1 LRFLGQKD
9 QGLNKVL
16 SAIKASKVDL
26 VLLAVAIVWGASY
39 LSAKAITPYAT
50 VPAMLSVRF
59 AIATL
64 AMVAIWL
71 IRRKK
76 FSKTDLV
83 LGTVFG
89 LTQSAIMSVE
99 TFGLKITS
107 ATNAGLLISLTIIFT
122 PIMESAW
129 NKRWLPRSFFLAAVG
144 AIVGVALLVTGNGI
158 QEPNFGDVLL
168 FIAAIVRA
176 VHVTAQGVLTR
187 NKEASSFNMI
197 LMQCLTATVV
207 FFVFDVQGAF
217 DAIESFGPAQWAGTL
232 FLALFCSVFAF
243 VAQLWA
249 IRRTSASRSSLLLA
263 TEPIWAVVIAVLFGG
278 ETLALLGIV
287 GAVVIIASTYVGQG
301 IESRHREQFES
312 QFPKN

>member
-1 LRFLGQKD
+1 M
-9 QGLNKVL
+9 L
-16 SAIKASKVDL
+16 SAIRASKVDL

-39 LSAKAITPYAT
+39 LSAKAITPFAT

-64 AMVAIWL
+64 AMVVIWL
-71 IRRKK
+71 IRRKR
-76 FSKTDLV
+76 FSRTDLI

-99 TFGLKITS
+99 TYGLKITS

-129 NKRWLPRSFFLAAVG
+129 NRRWLPRSFFLAAVG

-158 QEPNFGDVLL
+158 QEPNIGDMLL

-187 NKEASSFNMI
+187 NSEASSFNMI

-217 DAIESFGPAQWAGTL
+217 DAIQNFGPAQWAGTL

-278 ETLALLGIV
+278 ETLAILGIF
-287 GAVVIIASTYVGQG
+287 GAIIIIASTYIGQG
-301 IESRHREQFES
+301 IESRHRETFQTEQLRAERPTKS
-312 QFPKN
+312 QPPKN

>member
-1 LRFLGQKD
+1 M
-9 QGLNKVL
+9 L
-16 SAIKASKVDL
+16 SAIRASKVDL

-39 LSAKAITPYAT
+39 LSAKAITPFAT

-64 AMVAIWL
+64 AMVTIWL

-83 LGTVFG
+83 LGTIFG

-107 ATNAGLLISLTIIFT
+107 ATNAGLLISFTIIFT

-158 QEPNFGDVLL
+158 QEPNFGDMLL

-187 NKEASSFNMI
+187 NREASSFNMI

-207 FFVFDVQGAF
+207 FFVFDIQGAF
-217 DAIESFGPAQWAGTL
+217 DAIATFGPAQWAGTL

-301 IESRHREQFES
+301 IETRHREKFEA
-312 QFPKN
+312 QFPKS

>member
-1 LRFLGQKD
+1 M
-9 QGLNKVL
+9 LN
-16 SAIKASKVDL
+16 AIKASKVDL

-39 LSAKAITPYAT
+39 LAAKAITPFAT

-71 IRRKK
+71 IRRKS
-76 FSKTDLV
+76 FSRTDV
-83 LGTVFG
+83 ILGIIFG
-89 LTQSAIMSVE
+89 FTQSAIMSVE

-158 QEPNFGDVLL
+158 QEPNFGDLLL

-187 NKEASSFNMI
+187 NREASSFNMI

-217 DAIESFGPAQWAGTL
+217 DAIATFGPAQWAGTL

-249 IRRTSASRSSLLLA
+249 IRRTSASRSSLLLS
-263 TEPIWAVVIAVLFGG
+263 TEPIWAVVIAVIFGG
-278 ETLALLGIV
+278 ETLAVLGIV
-287 GAVVIIASTYVGQG
+287 GAVVIIVSTYVGQG
-301 IESRHREQFES
+301 IETRHREKFEA
-312 QFPKN
+312 QFPKS

>member
-1 LRFLGQKD
+1 M
-9 QGLNKVL
+9 L
-16 SAIKASKVDL
+16 SAIRASKVDL

-59 AIATL
+59 FIATL
-64 AMVAIWL
+64 AMVLIWL

-76 FSKTDLV
+76 FSRTDLV
-83 LGTVFG
+83 LGIIFG

-99 TFGLKITS
+99 TYGLKITS

-129 NKRWLPRSFFLAAVG
+129 SKRWLPRSFFLAAVG

-158 QEPNFGDVLL
+158 QEPNFGDLLL

-176 VHVTAQGVLTR
+176 VHVTAQGVLT
-187 NKEASSFNMI
+187 KDKTASSFNMI

-207 FFVFDVQGAF
+207 FFVLDVPGAF
-217 DAIESFGPAQWAGTL
+217 AAIESFGPAQWAGTL

-263 TEPIWAVVIAVLFGG
+263 TEPIWAVVIAVAFGG
-278 ETLALLGIV
+278 ESLALIGIV
-287 GAVVIIASTYVGQG
+287 GAVVIIVSTYIGQG
-301 IESRHREQFES
+301 IESRHREKTRPVES
-312 QFPKN
+312 GA

>member
-1 LRFLGQKD
+1 MLSLLR
-9 QGLNKVL
+9 
-16 SAIKASKVDL
+16 AAKVDL
-26 VLLAVAIVWGASY
+26 VLLAVAMVWGASY
-39 LSAKAITPYAT
+39 LSAKAITPYAS

-64 AMVAIWL
+64 AMIAIWL
-71 IRRKK
+71 VRRRA
-76 FSKTDLV
+76 FSKTDLL
-83 LGTVFG
+83 LGTIFG

-158 QEPNFGDVLL
+158 QEPNLGDVLL
-168 FIAAIVRA
+168 FAAAIVRA
-176 VHVTAQGVLTR
+176 VHVTAQSVLTR
-187 NKEASSFNMI
+187 DKQASSFNMI

-207 FFVFDVQGAF
+207 FFVLDIPGFFV
-217 DAIESFGPAQWAGTL
+217 AIETFGPAQWAGTL

-263 TEPIWAVVIAVLFGG
+263 TEPIWAVVIAVVLGG
-278 ETLALLGIV
+278 ETLAIV
-287 GAVVIIASTYVGQG
+287 GIMGAIVIIVSTYIGQG
-301 IESRHREQFES
+301 IESRHREELERS
-312 QFPKN
+312 DRKS

>member
-1 LRFLGQKD
+1 M
-9 QGLNKVL
+9 LN
-16 SAIKASKVDL
+16 AIKASKVDL

-39 LSAKAITPYAT
+39 LSAKAITPFAT

-76 FSKTDLV
+76 FSRTDLI
-83 LGTVFG
+83 LGTIFG

-158 QEPNFGDVLL
+158 QDPNFGDVLL

-187 NKEASSFNMI
+187 NREASSFNMI

-217 DAIESFGPAQWAGTL
+217 DAIQTFGPAQWAGTL

-278 ETLALLGIV
+278 ETLALLGIL

-301 IESRHREQFES
+301 IETRHREKFEA
-312 QFPKN
+312 QFPKS

>member
-1 LRFLGQKD
+1 M
-9 QGLNKVL
+9 L
-16 SAIKASKVDL
+16 SAIRASKVDL
-26 VLLAVAIVWGASY
+26 VLLAVAIVLGASY
-39 LSAKAITPYAT
+39 LSAKAITPFAT
-50 VPAMLSVRF
+50 VQAMLSVRF

-64 AMVAIWL
+64 AMVTIWL

-83 LGTVFG
+83 LGTIFG

-158 QEPNFGDVLL
+158 QEPNFGDMLL

-187 NKEASSFNMI
+187 NREASSFNMI

-207 FFVFDVQGAF
+207 FFVFDIQGAF
-217 DAIESFGPAQWAGTL
+217 DAIATFGPAQWAGTL

-301 IESRHREQFES
+301 IETRHREKFEA
-312 QFPKN
+312 QFPKS

>member
-1 LRFLGQKD
+1 M
-9 QGLNKVL
+9 L

-76 FSKTDLV
+76 FSRTDLI
-83 LGTVFG
+83 LGTIFG

-158 QEPNFGDVLL
+158 QEPNWGDVLL
-168 FIAAIVRA
+168 FVAAIVRA

-187 NKEASSFNMI
+187 NRDASSFNMI
-197 LMQCLTATVV
+197 LMQCLTATIV
-207 FFVFDVQGAF
+207 FFVFDIQGAF
-217 DAIESFGPAQWAGTL
+217 DAVESFGPAQWAGTL
-232 FLALFCSVFAF
+232 FLAIFCSVFAF

-287 GAVVIIASTYVGQG
+287 GAIVIIASTYVGQG
-301 IESRHREQFES
+301 IESRHREQFEAS
-312 QFPKN
+312 SPRN

>member
-1 LRFLGQKD
+1 M
-9 QGLNKVL
+9 LNAVR
-16 SAIKASKVDL
+16 ASKVDL

-39 LSAKAITPYAT
+39 LSAKAITPFAT

-64 AMVAIWL
+64 AMIAIWL
-71 IRRKK
+71 VRRKK
-76 FSKTDLV
+76 FSKTDLI
-83 LGTVFG
+83 LGAIFG

-129 NKRWLPRSFFLAAVG
+129 KKRWLPRSFFLAGVG

-176 VHVTAQGVLTR
+176 VHVTAQGVLTKDR
-187 NKEASSFNMI
+187 NASSFNMI
-197 LMQCLTATVV
+197 LMQCLTATLV
-207 FFVFDVQGAF
+207 FFAFDIQGAF
-217 DAIESFGPAQWAGTL
+217 DAINSFGPTQWAGTL

-263 TEPIWAVVIAVLFGG
+263 TEPIWAVVIAVIFGG
-278 ETLALLGIV
+278 ETLALLGII
-287 GAVVIIASTYVGQG
+287 GAVVIIVSTYIGQG
-301 IESRHREQFES
+301 IESRHRQEQQSES
-312 QFPKN
+312 RLAESGA

>member
-1 LRFLGQKD
+1 MRYLD
-9 QGLNKVL
+9 QGSNKML
-16 SAIKASKVDL
+16 SAIRASKVDL

-39 LSAKAITPYAT
+39 LSAKAITPFAT

-64 AMVAIWL
+64 AMVTIWL

-83 LGTVFG
+83 LGTIFG

-158 QEPNFGDVLL
+158 QEPNFGDMLL

-187 NKEASSFNMI
+187 NREASSFNMI
-197 LMQCLTATVV
+197 LMQCLTLQPWSFLSLIFREPLMRLQPLVRPSGQELCSWRY
-207 FFVFDVQGAF
+207 FV
-217 DAIESFGPAQWAGTL
+217 
-232 FLALFCSVFAF
+232 
-243 VAQLWA
+243 
-249 IRRTSASRSSLLLA
+249 RSLLSSPSSGRSE
-263 TEPIWAVVIAVLFGG
+263 EPRPPDHHFCW
-278 ETLALLGIV
+278 
-287 GAVVIIASTYVGQG
+287 QP
-301 IESRHREQFES
+301 S
-312 QFPKN
+312 QSGR

>member
-1 LRFLGQKD
+1 M
-9 QGLNKVL
+9 LNI
-16 SAIKASKVDL
+16 IKASKVDL

-64 AMVAIWL
+64 AMIAIWL

-76 FSKTDLV
+76 FSRTDLI
-83 LGTVFG
+83 LGTIFG

-158 QEPNFGDVLL
+158 QEPNLGDLLL
-168 FIAAIVRA
+168 FVAAIVRA
-176 VHVTAQGVLTR
+176 IHVTAQGVLTR

-217 DAIESFGPAQWAGTL
+217 EAIESFGPAQWAGTL

-301 IESRHREQFES
+301 IESRHREQFEA
-312 QFPKN
+312 QFPKS

>member
-1 LRFLGQKD
+1 M
-9 QGLNKVL
+9 LN
-16 SAIKASKVDL
+16 AIRASKVDL

-39 LSAKAITPYAT
+39 LAAKAITPFAT

-71 IRRKK
+71 IRRKR
-76 FSKTDLV
+76 FSKTDIT
-83 LGTVFG
+83 LGIIFG
-89 LTQSAIMSVE
+89 FTQSAIMSVE

-158 QEPNFGDVLL
+158 QEPNFGDMLL

-263 TEPIWAVVIAVLFGG
+263 TEPIWAVVIAVIFGG
-278 ETLALLGIV
+278 ETLALLGII
-287 GAVVIIASTYVGQG
+287 GAIVIIASTYVGQG
-301 IESRHREQFES
+301 IESRHREKFEA
-312 QFPKN
+312 QFPKS

>member
-1 LRFLGQKD
+1 M
-9 QGLNKVL
+9 L

-83 LGTVFG
+83 LGTIFG

-217 DAIESFGPAQWAGTL
+217 DAIQSFGPAQWAGTL
-232 FLALFCSVFAF
+232 FLALF
-243 VAQLWA
+243 
-249 IRRTSASRSSLLLA
+249 
-263 TEPIWAVVIAVLFGG
+263 
-278 ETLALLGIV
+278 
-287 GAVVIIASTYVGQG
+287 
-301 IESRHREQFES
+301 
-312 QFPKN
+312 

>member
-1 LRFLGQKD
+1 M
-9 QGLNKVL
+9 L
-16 SAIKASKVDL
+16 SAIRASKVDL

-39 LSAKAITPYAT
+39 LSAKAITPYAS

-64 AMVAIWL
+64 AMIAIWL
-71 IRRKK
+71 IRRKA
-76 FSKTDLV
+76 FSKTDLI
-83 LGTVFG
+83 LGTIFG

-99 TFGLKITS
+99 TYGLKITS

-158 QEPNFGDVLL
+158 QEPNLGDVLL
-168 FIAAIVRA
+168 FVAAIVRA
-176 VHVTAQGVLTR
+176 VHVTAQSVLTK

-207 FFVFDVQGAF
+207 FFVVDVQGFFQAV
-217 DAIESFGPAQWAGTL
+217 ESFGPAQWAGTL

-263 TEPIWAVVIAVLFGG
+263 TEPIWAVVIAVMLGG
-278 ETLALLGIV
+278 ESLAFVGIV
-287 GAVVIIASTYVGQG
+287 GAVVIIVSTYIGQG
-301 IESRHREQFES
+301 IESRHREELERS
-312 QFPKN
+312 DRKS

>member
-1 LRFLGQKD
+1 V
-9 QGLNKVL
+9 LN
-16 SAIKASKVDL
+16 AIKASKVDL

-71 IRRKK
+71 IRRKR

-83 LGTVFG
+83 LGTIFG

-187 NKEASSFNMI
+187 NREASSFNMI

-287 GAVVIIASTYVGQG
+287 GAAVIIGSTYIGQG
-301 IESRHREQFES
+301 IESRHREKFEA
-312 QFPKN
+312 QFPKS

>member
-1 LRFLGQKD
+1 M
-9 QGLNKVL
+9 L
-16 SAIKASKVDL
+16 SAIRASKVDL

-39 LSAKAITPYAT
+39 LSAKAITPFAT

-64 AMVAIWL
+64 AMVTIWL

-83 LGTVFG
+83 LGTIFG

-144 AIVGVALLVTGNGI
+144 AIVGVALLVMGNGI
-158 QEPNFGDVLL
+158 QEPNFGDMLL

-187 NKEASSFNMI
+187 NREASSFNMI

-217 DAIESFGPAQWAGTL
+217 DAIATFGPAQWAGTL

-301 IESRHREQFES
+301 IETRHREKFEA
-312 QFPKN
+312 QFPKS

>member
-1 LRFLGQKD
+1 
-9 QGLNKVL
+9 
-16 SAIKASKVDL
+16 
-26 VLLAVAIVWGASY
+26 
-39 LSAKAITPYAT
+39 
-50 VPAMLSVRF
+50 
-59 AIATL
+59 
-64 AMVAIWL
+64 MVAIWL

-83 LGTVFG
+83 LGTIFG

-217 DAIESFGPAQWAGTL
+217 DAIQSFGPAQWAGTL

-278 ETLALLGIV
+278 ETLALLGIL

-301 IESRHREQFES
+301 IETRHREKFEA

>member
-1 LRFLGQKD
+1 M
-9 QGLNKVL
+9 L
-16 SAIKASKVDL
+16 SAFRASKVDL

-39 LSAKAITPYAT
+39 LAAKAITPFAT

-71 IRRKK
+71 IRRKR
-76 FSKTDLV
+76 FSRTDV
-83 LGTVFG
+83 ILGIIFG
-89 LTQSAIMSVE
+89 FTQSAIMSVE

-158 QEPNFGDVLL
+158 QEPNFGDLLL

-187 NKEASSFNMI
+187 NREASSFNMI

-217 DAIESFGPAQWAGTL
+217 DAIATFGPAQWAGTL

-263 TEPIWAVVIAVLFGG
+263 TEPIWAVVIAVIFGG

-301 IESRHREQFES
+301 IETRHREKFEA
-312 QFPKN
+312 QFPKS

>member
-1 LRFLGQKD
+1 M
-9 QGLNKVL
+9 L
-16 SAIKASKVDL
+16 SAIRASKVDL

-39 LSAKAITPYAT
+39 LSAKAITPYAS

-71 IRRKK
+71 IRRKA
-76 FSKTDLV
+76 FSKTDLI
-83 LGTVFG
+83 LGTIFG

-99 TFGLKITS
+99 TYGLKITS

-129 NKRWLPRSFFLAAVG
+129 NKRWLSRSFFLAAVG

-158 QEPNFGDVLL
+158 QEPNWGDVLL
-168 FIAAIVRA
+168 FAAAIVRA

-187 NKEASSFNMI
+187 NREASSFNMI

-207 FFVFDVQGAF
+207 FFVLDVPGFFEAVQT
-217 DAIESFGPAQWAGTL
+217 FGPAQWAGTL

-263 TEPIWAVVIAVLFGG
+263 TEPIWAVVIAVMLGG
-278 ETLALLGIV
+278 ETLAFVGIV
-287 GAVVIIASTYVGQG
+287 GAVVIIVSTYIGQG
-301 IESRHREQFES
+301 IETRHREELERS
-312 QFPKN
+312 ERKS

>member
-1 LRFLGQKD
+1 M
-9 QGLNKVL
+9 LN
-16 SAIKASKVDL
+16 AIKASKVDL

-83 LGTVFG
+83 LGTIFG

-287 GAVVIIASTYVGQG
+287 GAAVIIGSTYIGQG
-301 IESRHREQFES
+301 IESRHREKFEA
-312 QFPKN
+312 QFPKS

>member
-1 LRFLGQKD
+1 M
-9 QGLNKVL
+9 LN
-16 SAIKASKVDL
+16 AIRASKVDL

-64 AMVAIWL
+64 AMIAIWL

-76 FSKTDLV
+76 FSRTDLI

-158 QEPNFGDVLL
+158 QEPNLGDLLL

-217 DAIESFGPAQWAGTL
+217 DAVASFGPSQWAGTL

-278 ETLALLGIV
+278 ETLALLGIL
-287 GAVVIIASTYVGQG
+287 GALVIIVSTYIGQG
-301 IESRHREQFES
+301 IESRHREQLES
-312 QFPKN
+312 SKQE

>member
-1 LRFLGQKD
+1 M
-9 QGLNKVL
+9 LN
-16 SAIKASKVDL
+16 AIKASKVDL

-39 LSAKAITPYAT
+39 LAAKAITPFAT

-71 IRRKK
+71 IRRKR
-76 FSKTDLV
+76 FSRTDV
-83 LGTVFG
+83 ILGIIFG
-89 LTQSAIMSVE
+89 FTQSAIMSVE

-158 QEPNFGDVLL
+158 QEPNFGDLLL

-187 NKEASSFNMI
+187 NREASSFNMI

-217 DAIESFGPAQWAGTL
+217 DAIATFGPAQWAGTL

-249 IRRTSASRSSLLLA
+249 IRRTSASRSSLLLS
-263 TEPIWAVVIAVLFGG
+263 TEPIWAVVIAVIFGG
-278 ETLALLGIV
+278 ETLAVLGIV
-287 GAVVIIASTYVGQG
+287 GAVVIIVSTYVGQG
-301 IESRHREQFES
+301 IETRHREKFEA
-312 QFPKN
+312 QFPKS

>member
-1 LRFLGQKD
+1 M
-9 QGLNKVL
+9 L
-16 SAIKASKVDL
+16 SAIRASKVDL

-39 LSAKAITPYAT
+39 LSAKAITPYAS

-71 IRRKK
+71 IRRKA
-76 FSKTDLV
+76 FSKTDLI
-83 LGTVFG
+83 LGTIFG

-99 TFGLKITS
+99 TYGLKITS

-158 QEPNFGDVLL
+158 QEPNLGDVLL
-168 FIAAIVRA
+168 FVAAIVRA
-176 VHVTAQGVLTR
+176 VHVTAQSVLTK

-207 FFVFDVQGAF
+207 FFVVDVQGFFQAV
-217 DAIESFGPAQWAGTL
+217 ESFGPAQWAGTL

-263 TEPIWAVVIAVLFGG
+263 TEPIWAVVIAVMLGG
-278 ETLALLGIV
+278 ESLAFVGIV
-287 GAVVIIASTYVGQG
+287 GAVVIIVSTYIGQG
-301 IESRHREQFES
+301 IESRHREELERS
-312 QFPKN
+312 DRKS

>member
-1 LRFLGQKD
+1 V
-9 QGLNKVL
+9 LN
-16 SAIKASKVDL
+16 AIKASKVDL

-83 LGTVFG
+83 LGTIFG

-287 GAVVIIASTYVGQG
+287 GAAVIIGSTYIGQG
-301 IESRHREQFES
+301 IESRHREKFEA
-312 QFPKN
+312 QFPKS

>member
-1 LRFLGQKD
+1 M
-9 QGLNKVL
+9 L

-76 FSKTDLV
+76 FSRTDLI
-83 LGTVFG
+83 LGTIFG

-158 QEPNFGDVLL
+158 QEPNWGDVLL
-168 FIAAIVRA
+168 FMAAIVRA

-187 NKEASSFNMI
+187 NKDASSFNMI
-197 LMQCLTATVV
+197 LMQCLTATIV

-217 DAIESFGPAQWAGTL
+217 DAVESFGPAQWAGTL
-232 FLALFCSVFAF
+232 FLAIFCSVFAF

-287 GAVVIIASTYVGQG
+287 GAIVIIASTYVGQG
-301 IESRHREQFES
+301 IESRHREQFEVS
-312 QFPKN
+312 SPRN

>member
-1 LRFLGQKD
+1 VLNTLR
-9 QGLNKVL
+9 
-16 SAIKASKVDL
+16 AAKVDL

-39 LSAKAITPYAT
+39 LSAKAITPFAT

-64 AMVAIWL
+64 AMIAIWL
-71 IRRKK
+71 IRRKR
-76 FSKTDLV
+76 FSKTDLI
-83 LGTVFG
+83 LGTIFG

-129 NKRWLPRSFFLAAVG
+129 KKRWLPRSFFLAAVG
-144 AIVGVALLVTGNGI
+144 AIVGVALLVSGNGI
-158 QEPNFGDVLL
+158 QEPNIGDLLL

-176 VHVTAQGVLTR
+176 VHVTAQGVLTKDK
-187 NKEASSFNMI
+187 NASSFNMI
-197 LMQCLTATVV
+197 LMQCLTATLV
-207 FFVFDVQGAF
+207 FFVFDVRGAF
-217 DAIESFGPAQWAGTL
+217 DAINSFGPAQWAGTL

-278 ETLALLGIV
+278 ETLALLGII
-287 GAVVIIASTYVGQG
+287 GALVIIISSYIGQG
-301 IESRHREQFES
+301 IESRHRQSEEATLAES
-312 QFPKN
+312 GA

>member
-1 LRFLGQKD
+1 M
-9 QGLNKVL
+9 LN
-16 SAIKASKVDL
+16 AIRASKVDL

-39 LSAKAITPYAT
+39 LSAKAITPFAT

-76 FSKTDLV
+76 FSKTDV
-83 LGTVFG
+83 TLGIIFG
-89 LTQSAIMSVE
+89 LTQSAIMTVE
-99 TFGLKITS
+99 TYGLKITS

-158 QEPNFGDVLL
+158 QEPNLGDVLL
-168 FIAAIVRA
+168 FAAAIVRA

-207 FFVFDVQGAF
+207 FFVVDVQGAF
-217 DAIESFGPAQWAGTL
+217 DAIQSFGPAQWAGTL

-278 ETLALLGIV
+278 ETLALLGIL
-287 GAVVIIASTYVGQG
+287 GAAVIIGSTYIGQG
-301 IESRHREQFES
+301 IESRHREQFEG
-312 QFPKN
+312 QFPKS

>member
-1 LRFLGQKD
+1 M
-9 QGLNKVL
+9 L
-16 SAIKASKVDL
+16 SAIRAAKVDL

-39 LSAKAITPYAT
+39 LSAKAITPFAT

-59 AIATL
+59 AIATM

-71 IRRKK
+71 IRRKR
-76 FSKTDLV
+76 FSKTDLI
-83 LGTVFG
+83 LGITFG

-99 TFGLKITS
+99 TYGLKITS

-129 NKRWLPRSFFLAAVG
+129 RKRWLPRSFFLAAVG

-158 QEPNFGDVLL
+158 QEPNFGDLLL

-176 VHVTAQGVLTR
+176 VHVTAQGVLTK

-197 LMQCLTATVV
+197 LLQCLTATVV
-207 FFVFDVQGAF
+207 FFVADVQGAF
-217 DAIESFGPAQWAGTL
+217 DAVATFGPAQWAGTL

-278 ETLALLGIV
+278 ETLAVLGII
-287 GAVVIIASTYVGQG
+287 GALVIIVSTYIGQG
-301 IESRHREQFES
+301 IESRHREETNQS
-312 QFPKN
+312 

>member
-1 LRFLGQKD
+1 
-9 QGLNKVL
+9 VL

-83 LGTVFG
+83 LGTIFG

-217 DAIESFGPAQWAGTL
+217 DAIQSFGPAQWAGTL

-278 ETLALLGIV
+278 ETLALLGIL

-301 IESRHREQFES
+301 IETRHREKFEA

>member
-1 LRFLGQKD
+1 M
-9 QGLNKVL
+9 LN
-16 SAIKASKVDL
+16 AIKASKVDL

-39 LSAKAITPYAT
+39 LAAKAITPFAT

-71 IRRKK
+71 IRRKR
-76 FSKTDLV
+76 FSRTDV
-83 LGTVFG
+83 ILGIIFG
-89 LTQSAIMSVE
+89 FTQSAIMSVE

-129 NKRWLPRSFFLAAVG
+129 NKRWLPRSFCLAAVG
-144 AIVGVALLVTGNGI
+144 ARVGGALLVTGNGI
-158 QEPNFGDVLL
+158 QEPNFGDLLL

-187 NKEASSFNMI
+187 NREASSFNMI

-217 DAIESFGPAQWAGTL
+217 DAIATFGPAQWAGTL

-249 IRRTSASRSSLLLA
+249 IRRTSASRSSLLLS
-263 TEPIWAVVIAVLFGG
+263 TEPIWAVVIAVIFGG
-278 ETLALLGIV
+278 ETLAVLGIV
-287 GAVVIIASTYVGQG
+287 GAVVIIVSTYVGQG
-301 IESRHREQFES
+301 IETRHREKFEA
-312 QFPKN
+312 QFPKS